1 MKSFRNGAFQY
12 ENILLLELST
22 GLRIVFFFFFFFL
35 TVAQT
40 LRWMPYKQTGP
51 LTEHSLNTE

>member
-22 GLRIVFFFFFFFL
+22 GLRIVFFFL